1 MKVLLVC
8 HSAGDSALI
17 TQTAHKLAAESKATT
32 INLLVVGKAAKSKI
46 DSEKF
51 SPKIN
56 VISLESI
63 LNTPFATFENT
74 TLNTEELLLLQ
85 EYLKKLAV
93 THALIGTPSLN
104 NAAVPYQIA
113 ELLSQEIQAGFI
125 YDDYLFTEAKHVKRG
140 KIQEK
145 GWPECYQWLLP
156 LSAAAAEVKELN
168 PKLKTEV
175 VGHLAFVAAVKASE
189 SKMEFTPLHKTLQ
202 NEGKNKLI
210 FISGGKSVIEDLQ
223 LLTSIT
229 TIFQQN
235 EFNEIDVRIGL
246 HPGLDDV
253 NTYLSKMLLHLI
265 RNPVKNSIQFIIDS
279 SMQKR
284 IQLEQIKQTVM
295 ADLNEPEKEGSI
307 TKELSTFLRI
317 VDIRGDQAAAV
328 ADGVMCFVPATL
340 VSQAVVQGKPA
351 ACYQGKPYL
360 PADKL
365 LVGPTNFGRFFKL
378 VSEAKTATP
387 LSGEEFKLH
396 PVEAIVAKFK

>member
-32 INLLVVGKAAKSKI
+32 INLLIVGKAAQSKI

-63 LNTPFATFENT
+63 LSTPFAAFENT
-74 TLNTEELLLLQ
+74 ALNTEELLLLQ
-85 EYLKKLAV
+85 AYLKKIAV

-189 SKMEFTPLHKTLQ
+189 SKMEFTPYHKTLH

-223 LLTSIT
+223 LLTSVT
-229 TIFQQN
+229 TILQQE

-265 RNPVKNSIQFIIDS
+265 RNPVKNSIQFIIDL

-284 IQLEQIKQTVM
+284 IQLEQIKKTVI
-295 ADLNEPEKEGSI
+295 ADLNEQEKGSI
-307 TKELSTFLRI
+307 TKELGTFLHL

-365 LVGPTNFGRFFKL
+365 LVGPANFGRFFKL
-378 VSEAKTATP
+378 VSETKTATP
-387 LSGEEFKLH
+387 LSSEEFKLH